1 MKLHRVSP
9 KCEETWRA
17 KNIGPLCT
25 GFYIGFRGQAT
36 STFRQLDALAFGRYE
51 SSNQKLNLSL
61 DIPASRV
68 GGVAEPG
75 EKRFQRTVAGTW
87 RKIMPEKQG
96 RSHPENP

>member
-25 GFYIGFRGQAT
+25 GFYMGFRRQA
-36 STFRQLDALAFGRYE
+36 SFQQLDSLAFGRYE
-51 SSNQKLNLSL
+51 SSNLKLNLRL
-61 DIPASRV
+61 TFPASRV

-75 EKRFQRTVAGTW
+75 EKRFLRTVAGTW
-87 RKIMPEKQG
+87 RKTMPEKQG
-96 RSHPENP
+96 RSHPENPQ